1 MLFEFGFTDFVVNE
15 YLLEKYNSVD
25 GVADMLMNGQV
36 SDECLKAISTKK
48 QALAEGKWKMFEEG
62 PEIYWRGLGVIVS
75 IKWIRNATHDYI
87 NQ

>member
-36 SDECLKAISTKK
+36 SDECIKEISAKK
-48 QALAEGKWKMFEEG
+48 QALAEGKWTCSK
-62 PEIYWRGLGVIVS
+62 
-75 IKWIRNATHDYI
+75 KDQKYI
-87 NQ
+87 QED